1 MALQPSGS
9 CCCHIV
15 YIYPKQ
21 LDGDGRRWFVAMNTG
36 TSNTMHNHAAPSV
49 WKISPRVLADI
60 SNAVSHNLSV
70 TPKELQKGVGMP
82 YRPKEASLPAINLD
96 RMRAA
101 VKKVRKEVEKIN
113 NDKVNPFKIIA
124 SFPAIKAG
132 IDKQCTVLESR
143 SKEID
148 ELIGAYQLD
157 GNNAYQFT
165 RDKRYAFFQSP
176 FQLYHWYKA
185 DALFVDVDY
194 TGNHHFPY
202 LFNVVC
208 FNKNT
213 KDYMACGRVLMN
225 HQDGESIEKA
235 LSVLSANIKQAFS
248 RYEMT
253 SAHKEILLDFA
264 EGEANAFRES
274 VGMEI
279 NNILRGC
286 SVHFI
291 RSAMR
296 IAKIVNP
303 STHSLGYQIF
313 MSVVK
318 LIPDNPSKDK
328 VQLAFNVLSGSELF
342 TKLSERL
349 PPPLCNVSSG
359 EVDTVRWSRVQTWT
373 DWWTRPAV
381 LQKLSKVFSSINDD
395 EWDDLPGTN
404 NPVESINRQSTP
416 DNLKSVSLKPLVEH
430 LYLEDCRQAVLQIAS
445 EVGITISYRKR
456 EIVDLPKPQKAELH
470 WEFFQARKLLVS
482 E

>member
-1 MALQPSGS
+1 
-9 CCCHIV
+9 
-15 YIYPKQ
+15 
-21 LDGDGRRWFVAMNTG
+21 
-36 TSNTMHNHAAPSV
+36 
-49 WKISPRVLADI
+49 
-60 SNAVSHNLSV
+60 
-70 TPKELQKGVGMP
+70 MP
-82 YRPKEASLPAINLD
+82 YRPMEASLPAINLD

-101 VKKVRKEVEKIN
+101 VKKVRKEVEKID

-157 GNNAYQFT
+157 GDNAYQFT
-165 RDKRYAFFQSP
+165 RDRRYAFFQSP

-208 FNKNT
+208 FNNNT
-213 KDYMACGRVLMN
+213 KGYMACGRVLMN

-235 LSVLSANIKQAFS
+235 LSVLSANIKQAFP

-264 EGEANAFRES
+264 EGEADAFRES
-274 VGMEI
+274 FGMEI

-296 IAKIVNP
+296 IAKL
-303 STHSLGYQIF
+303 STLLHIHWGIKFSC
-313 MSVVK
+313 
-318 LIPDNPSKDK
+318 
-328 VQLAFNVLSGSELF
+328 QLQN
-342 TKLSERL
+342 
-349 PPPLCNVSSG
+349 
-359 EVDTVRWSRVQTWT
+359 
-373 DWWTRPAV
+373 
-381 LQKLSKVFSSINDD
+381 
-395 EWDDLPGTN
+395 
-404 NPVESINRQSTP
+404 
-416 DNLKSVSLKPLVEH
+416 
-430 LYLEDCRQAVLQIAS
+430 
-445 EVGITISYRKR
+445 
-456 EIVDLPKPQKAELH
+456 
-470 WEFFQARKLLVS
+470 
-482 E
+482 